1 MKIIIAA
8 IAVAA
13 LAGAA
18 QAQTNS
24 FDSAGDT
31 AGATV
36 DRYAP
41 ATFQSGVAYAGHAG
55 TLEEGTAV
63 ADGLNNRPAAY
74 QSAFYN
80 TQGKAF
86 ALGAGVTDM
95 SIELY
100 LPSDWTTAA
109 DGRYAGF
116 WGVAYDSVPA
126 LSAYPII
133 EAYRSGGVDMFR
145 GWDNSGSG
153 GWIDMGA
160 ASYGWN
166 TLNIQLLL
174 GTDQFKY
181 TVNGGL
187 TLLTSAEGSK
197 SIKSTILQ
205 VYNTD
210 NGVAYNAHWDN
221 LNAAA
226 VPEPATW
233 ALMITGFGLA
243 GAMLR
248 RRRAIAA

>member
-1 MKIIIAA
+1 MKHLI
-8 IAVAA
+8 AA
-13 LAGAA
+13 LALAA
-18 QAQTNS
+18 LATTAHAGTNT
-24 FDSAGDT
+24 FDNPGDT

-63 ADGLNNRPAAY
+63 ADGLNNRAPAY
-74 QSAFYN
+74 QSGFYN

-86 ALGAGVTDM
+86 ALDAGTTNA

-100 LPSDWTTAA
+100 FPSDWTGST

-116 WGVAYDSVPA
+116 WGVAYDGAMS

-133 EAYRSGGVDMFR
+133 EAYRSAGVDLFR
-145 GWDNSGSG
+145 GWDNSTGT
-153 GWIDMGA
+153 WTDMGV

-166 TLNIQLLL
+166 TLNIQLLT
-174 GTDQFKY
+174 GSNQFKY

-187 TLLTSAEGSK
+187 ALLTSAEGSQTIN
-197 SIKSTILQ
+197 SAILQ
-205 VYNTD
+205 VYNTTD
-210 NGVAYNAHWDN
+210 GVAYNAHWDN
-221 LNAAA
+221 LSSGA

-233 ALMITGFGLA
+233 AMMIAGFGLA
-243 GAMLR
+243 GASLR
-248 RRRAIAA
+248 RRRALAA

>member
-1 MKIIIAA
+1 MKHLI
-8 IAVAA
+8 AA
-13 LAGAA
+13 LAAAALATGAH
-18 QAQTNS
+18 AQTND
-24 FDSAGDT
+24 FNDVGDT

-63 ADGLNNRPAAY
+63 ADGANNRPGAY
-74 QSAFYN
+74 SSAFYN

-86 ALGAGVTDM
+86 ALDAGVTNA

-100 LPSDWTTAA
+100 LPSDWTQAT

-116 WGVAYDSVPA
+116 WGVAYDA
-126 LSAYPII
+126 TATLSAYPII

-145 GWDNSGSG
+145 GWDNDSGS
-153 GWIDMGA
+153 WLDMGA

-166 TLNIQLLL
+166 TLNIQLL
-174 GTDQFKY
+174 TVSDQFLY

-187 TLLTSAEGSK
+187 SLLTAAGGSK
-197 SIKSTILQ
+197 TINSTILQ
-205 VYNTD
+205 VYNTTD
-210 NGVAYNAHWDN
+210 GVSYNAHWDN
-221 LNAAA
+221 LVGGA

-233 ALMITGFGLA
+233 ALMIAGFGLA
-243 GAMLR
+243 GAALR
-248 RRRAIAA
+248 RKRAFA